1 MSTPVIRGLSP
12 GIYAPVPT
20 FFLPGNE
27 DLGEYHLLLI
37 FPILALDTFLL
48 QI

>member
-1 MSTPVIRGLSP
+1 MSTPVIRVLSP

-27 DLGEYHLLLI
+27 DLGEYHVLLI
-37 FPILALDTFLL
+37 FSILAPDTFFL